1 MITICLLAVGFLC
14 CLYCKYDSLSTAID
28 CIDAAADFLRAT
40 KRIIAVP
47 GLFFLLSI
55 ISVLIWIG
63 SMMAVVSMSH
73 IEVNENIIQG
83 KNFIMTPEIKYMCL
97 YMLFGILWVTA
108 FFEYCSTFVVMVSAS
123 TYYFNSNMHGELALG
138 GVEVSLGFKY
148 CLVHFGSIAIGSF
161 VIALIRFI
169 RIVFLYLAKQAE
181 KQSGENPA
189 IKMIVKVGSCIL
201 ACIEKICDYINESA
215 YAYQA
220 VSGENFCKSAWNGF
234 LLQVKHMAK
243 FAFANLIAKVF
254 IFLGKVGVTAGN
266 MVSCYY
272 VMKLVFND
280 FEGNPEKGDQPISS
294 PLAPIAFVGA
304 VSFLTASI
312 FLGLLDTAVLSLMTC
327 RAMDTDKNGENNE
340 QFGPPTFH
348 DRVRK

>member
-1 MITICLLAVGFLC
+1 MITIGLITVGFLC
-14 CLYCKYDSLSTAID
+14 CLFCKYDSLKTAID
-28 CIDAAADFLRAT
+28 CIDAAADFLAGT
-40 KRIIAVP
+40 KKIIAVP

-63 SMMAVVSMSH
+63 SMMAVLSMGH
-73 IEVNENIIQG
+73 IEINENVIQG
-83 KNFIMTPEIKYMCL
+83 KNLIMSQELKYMVL
-97 YMLFGILWVTA
+97 YMFFGILWVTA

-123 TYYFNSNMHGELALG
+123 TYYFNSDMHGE
-138 GVEVSLGFKY
+138 GVAEVDLGFAY
-148 CLVHFGSIAIGSF
+148 CFKHFGSLAIGSF
-161 VIALIRFI
+161 IIALIRFI
-169 RIVFLYLAKQAE
+169 RIVFLYMAKQTE
-181 KQSGENPA
+181 KQSGDNPA

-220 VSGENFCKSAWNGF
+220 VSGDSFCSSAWSGF
-234 LLQVKHMAK
+234 LLQVKHMAA

-254 IFLGKVGVTAGN
+254 IFLGKLGVTAGN

-272 VMKLVFND
+272 IMKLVFKD

-304 VSFLTASI
+304 ISFLTASI

-327 RAMDTDKNGENNE
+327 RAMDVDRNGEPCKY
-340 QFGPPTFH
+340 GPPTFH
-348 DRVRK
+348 DKAAK